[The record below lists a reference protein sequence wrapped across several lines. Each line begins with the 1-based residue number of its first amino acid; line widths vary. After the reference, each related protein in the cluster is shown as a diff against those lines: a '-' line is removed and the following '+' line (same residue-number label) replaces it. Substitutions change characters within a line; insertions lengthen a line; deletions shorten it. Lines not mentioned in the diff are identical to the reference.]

1 MRTPGVAV
9 HPPAREE
16 ETREAGV
23 LGAKCRQCS
32 EQEGAVVTDEDDWSH
47 VTSAEN

>member
-1 MRTPGVAV
+1 MVP
-9 HPPAREE
+9 PPAREE

-23 LGAKCRQCS
+23 LGAKCRKCS
-32 EQEGAVVTDEDDWSH
+32 EQEGAVVTDQADWSQ